1 MKTTGEVFSAQR
13 LAKKLSLARI
23 ARDLHIKKSYIEAL
37 EKGDWKN
44 LPEPPFV
51 QGFIKSYAQYLGL
64 DASHTLAIFRRE
76 FDERKYPRKLAYE
89 RQRRLMFTP
98 NKLVNLVLII
108 AVIAFIIYLA
118 IGYTSLLSSPKLEV
132 FAPPDDLTTQ
142 VPYVVVSGQVEKDAA
157 VAIEGQIVPVDENGN
172 FSYQLELK
180 EGQNIIEIIASKRL
194 SPKSKATRII
204 RLTR

>member
-23 ARDLHIKKSYIEAL
+23 ARDLRIKKSYLEAL
-37 EKGDWKN
+37 EKGAWQN

-64 DASHTLAIFRRE
+64 DANHTLAIFRRE

-89 RQRRLMFTP
+89 RQKRLMFTP

-108 AVIAFIIYLA
+108 TVMIFIIYLA

-132 FAPPDDLTTQ
+132 SAPLNDLTTQ
-142 VPYVVVSGQVEKDAA
+142 IPYVVVSGQSEKDAT
-157 VAIEGQIVPVDENGN
+157 VAIEGQLVPLDENGN
-172 FSYQLELK
+172 FSYQLALVDGK
-180 EGQNIIEIIASKRL
+180 NIIETIASKRL
-194 SPKSKATRII
+194 SPKSKVTRVI
-204 RLTR
+204 RLSL

>member
-1 MKTTGEVFSAQR
+1 MKTTGEIFFSQR
-13 LAKKLSLARI
+13 HLKKLSLVKI
-23 ARDLHIKKSYIEAL
+23 ARDLRIKKEYLEAL
-37 EKGDWKN
+37 EAGDWQN
-44 LPEPPFV
+44 LPEPAFV
-51 QGFIKSYAQYLGL
+51 RGFIKSYAQYLSL
-64 DASHTLAIFRRE
+64 DADHTLAIFRRE
-76 FDERKYPRKLAYE
+76 FDERKYPQKSSYRK
-89 RQRRLMFTP
+89 QKRLMFTP
-98 NKLVNLVLII
+98 NKFVNLALII
-108 AVIAFIIYLA
+108 AVMIFIIYLA

>member
-23 ARDLHIKKSYIEAL
+23 ARDLRIKKSYLEAL
-37 EKGDWKN
+37 EKGAWQN

-64 DASHTLAIFRRE
+64 DANHTLAIFRRE

-89 RQRRLMFTP
+89 RQKRLMFTP

-108 AVIAFIIYLA
+108 AVMIFIIYLA

-132 FAPPDDLTTQ
+132 SAPPNDLTTS
-142 VPYVVVSGQVEKDAA
+142 VPYVVVSGQSEKDAT
-157 VAIEGQIVPVDENGN
+157 VAIEGQLVPLDENGN
-172 FSYQLELK
+172 FSYQLALVDGK
-180 EGQNIIEIIASKRL
+180 NIIEIIASKRL
-194 SPKSKATRII
+194 SPKSKII
-204 RLTR
+204 RTIRLVR